1 MTNFKICFAAIIM
14 LFGSIAVTFAQTPN
28 KLTSKEKQNGW
39 QLLFDGKTFD
49 GWKKLADTGW
59 VIKDGELVAQS
70 FTDGKQKDIITINQF
85 ENFELSVDFKIS
97 RLTNSGIKYLVINT
111 YPGHTGSFLG
121 LEYQIVDNVN
131 FIYPERGSYR
141 TLASLYDLI
150 PADTRDTVLLNTW
163 NVAKIIVKG
172 NLIEHWLNGRLV
184 VKYDKNTEGF
194 RVLVEDSKYKN
205 LENFGKNAKG
215 HILLQNEGT
224 PIAFRNIKIRPL
236 PSL

>member
-85 ENFELSVDFKIS
+85 ENFELIS
-97 RLTNSGIKYLVINT
+97 
-111 YPGHTGSFLG
+111 
-121 LEYQIVDNVN
+121 
-131 FIYPERGSYR
+131 
-141 TLASLYDLI
+141 
-150 PADTRDTVLLNTW
+150 
-163 NVAKIIVKG
+163 
-172 NLIEHWLNGRLV
+172 
-184 VKYDKNTEGF
+184 
-194 RVLVEDSKYKN
+194 
-205 LENFGKNAKG
+205 
-215 HILLQNEGT
+215 
-224 PIAFRNIKIRPL
+224 
-236 PSL
+236 